1 MQRDSNPQSL
11 SCEIESRCTH
21 LSHLFVARLL
31 DIQITIECRFAL
43 KRARDMIQTNI
54 QSIKMQQIRNKKKV
68 KHFSLIGLETC
79 KKLLQRRYFAEILN
93 IS

>member
-1 MQRDSNPQSL
+1 MSATGFEPTTH
-11 SCEIESRCTH
+11 SCEIKSRCTH

-31 DIQITIECRFAL
+31 DIQITTECRFTL
-43 KRARDMIQTNI
+43 KRARDMIRNI